1 MKEWLLVLSWE
12 ESGRPAF
19 NRAPLIHESCTP
31 TVIHCSVGNDTAE
44 LFHGCLPFHWITHR
58 LLRKSAR
65 VDGISLFSRCCV
77 VSFSLIR
84 MRRVMRLTESR
95 KNNKRGKARNHLFRL
110 PADLL
115 ENRLV
120 FPTGYPRI
128 RHGTS
133 LRL

>member
-1 MKEWLLVLSWE
+1 MKEWLVLSRE
-12 ESGRPAF
+12 KPARSAF
-19 NRAPLIHESCTP
+19 NRAPLIHDSC
-31 TVIHCSVGNDTAE
+31 TVIHCSVSNDTAE
-44 LFHGCLPFHWITHR
+44 LFHGCLPLHWITHR

-77 VSFSLIR
+77 ISFSPIR